1 MVYLYEGL
9 SGFLIVLPYLVL
21 HNFHLAVFYYCPPL
35 CYLPFLYVFLST
47 FLQILFFFWLLFI
60 MCTLS
65 VIDIALDGPV

>member
-21 HNFHLAVFYYCPPL
+21 HCFHLAVFYYCPPL
-35 CYLPFLYVFLST
+35 CYL
-47 FLQILFFFWLLFI
+47 LFFVCVPVYFPADRFFWLFFI